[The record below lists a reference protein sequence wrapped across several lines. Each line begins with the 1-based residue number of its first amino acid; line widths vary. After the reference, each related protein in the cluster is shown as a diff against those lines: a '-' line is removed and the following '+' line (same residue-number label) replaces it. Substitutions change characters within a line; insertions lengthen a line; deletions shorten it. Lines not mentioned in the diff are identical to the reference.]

1 MTAISDAVILMAGSG
16 SRLRGPDETFLK
28 PFVPVLGRPLICYT
42 IDALIHAGI
51 KKASFIVGYQ
61 SARMIEA
68 VKQLIPSK
76 IEPCFIENRDWQKQN
91 GISLLTAANQVT
103 SPFLL
108 TMSDHL
114 FDRSIVDLLVRDTVL
129 DQLNVALDRKLDSIF
144 DVDDAMKVQTRGDRI
159 LQIGKDLPVYDGID
173 TGLFVCPLK
182 IFDHL
187 ERVKRDGDCSL
198 ADGVRSMAS
207 EGKARAVDIGN
218 AWWQDIDTP
227 EMLACAETQLRSRLA
242 RDNIAM
248 ANTGSDRGNRTENYA
263 RAGNNHPKMQDPLS
277 HAE

>member
-1 MTAISDAVILMAGSG
+1 MTAISEAVILIAGEG
-16 SRLRGPDETFLK
+16 SRLRGSDGTFLK
-28 PFVPVLGRPLICYT
+28 PLVPVLGRPLICYT

-61 SARMIEA
+61 SAQMIEA

-76 IEPCFIENRDWQKQN
+76 IEPCFIENRDWRKQN
-91 GISLLTAANQVT
+91 GVSLLTAANQVT

-114 FDRSIVDLLVRDTVL
+114 FDRSIVDLLVRDAVL
-129 DQLNVALDRKLDSIF
+129 DQLNLAIDRKLDSIF
-144 DVDDAMKVQTRGDRI
+144 DVDDAMKVQTRGGQI
-159 LQIGKDLPVYDGID
+159 LKIGKDLTVYDGID
-173 TGLFVCPLK
+173 TGLFVCPVD
-182 IFDHL
+182 IFGYL

-207 EGKARAVDIGN
+207 QGRARAVDIGD

-227 EMLACAETQLRSRLA
+227 EMLACAETQLRRRLA
-242 RDNIAM
+242 RDDIAS
-248 ANTGSDRGNRTENYA
+248 ANTGSDRGNGAENYA
-263 RAGNNHPKMQDPLS
+263 RAGNNHPKMKDPFS
-277 HAE
+277 QAE

>member
-1 MTAISDAVILMAGSG
+1 MTAVPEAVILIAGSG
-16 SRLRGPDETFLK
+16 SRLRGSDKTFLK

-51 KKASFIVGYQ
+51 KKANFIVGYQ
-61 SARMIEA
+61 SSRMTAAI
-68 VKQLIPSK
+68 KQLIPSRL
-76 IEPCFIENRDWQKQN
+76 EPSFIENREWQKQN
-91 GISLLTAANQVT
+91 GISVLAAANHIT

-108 TMSDHL
+108 MMSDHL
-114 FDRSIVDLLVRDTVL
+114 FDQSIVDLLLRNATL
-129 DQLNVALDRKLDSIF
+129 DELNLAIDRKLDSIF
-144 DVDDAMKVQTRGDRI
+144 DSDDAMKVQTRGDRI
-159 LQIGKDLPVYDGID
+159 LEIGKDLVNYDAID
-173 TGLFVCPLK
+173 TGFFVCPLN

-227 EMLACAETQLRSRLA
+227 EMLAQAEKHLRPRVP
-242 RDNIAM
+242 
-248 ANTGSDRGNRTENYA
+248 RTERILKN
-263 RAGNNHPKMQDPLS
+263 S
-277 HAE
+277 